1 LVDDNSSNLFI
12 LRNQVEAWGM
22 RCDIS
27 ESGQQALEML
37 RSAASVDPY
46 QIAILDMQMPG
57 MDGIELARNIKED
70 PGIKQLHLV
79 MLTSVS
85 HFGDGEL
92 AEQAGIEAYLCKPVR
107 QSRLYNSLLT
117 VIGNHRHVSSA
128 EGENLTKARRKFK
141 ANVLL
146 VEDNYI
152 NLELGSAML
161 TDLGCKVDIAVNGRK
176 AVEAVAHTAFDL
188 VFMDCQM
195 PEMDGFAA
203 TKAIRV
209 REAILGG
216 HTVIVALTAHAMAGD
231 RDQCLAAGMD
241 DYLSK
246 PFSMEKLGYILE
258 RWLPESSVDIPETS
272 VAWIEPVKE
281 QWPESLAG
289 PGSKAPSLA
298 PASKVPI
305 NQQSLDVIRALEG
318 EGKPAMLG
326 KVIDFFLKNTPE
338 QLQILREGIGAGD
351 PCIISSTAH
360 GLKSSSAMLGAGRLS
375 ELFSEMEIKGRIKSL
390 ENILPLMTQIEM
402 EYESAQAALK
412 WELDKCS
419 H

>member
-1 LVDDNSSNLFI
+1 
-12 LRNQVEAWGM
+12 
-22 RCDIS
+22 
-27 ESGQQALEML
+27 
-37 RSAASVDPY
+37 
-46 QIAILDMQMPG
+46 